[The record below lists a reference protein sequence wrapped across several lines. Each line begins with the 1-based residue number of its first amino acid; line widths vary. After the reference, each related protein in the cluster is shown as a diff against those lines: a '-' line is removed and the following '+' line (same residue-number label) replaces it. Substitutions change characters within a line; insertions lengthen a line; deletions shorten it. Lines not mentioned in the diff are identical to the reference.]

1 MTNIDEIIS
10 QCEKLIKLN
19 ITSSSSEFKS
29 WKNRTERYLY
39 NNYGEGSIEL
49 KQFNKIIIQFY
60 PYLEKTLCFI
70 KSAQNKFANLVNIYI
85 L

>member
-1 MTNIDEIIS
+1 MSDKFFFFISVNENCSIIIS
-10 QCEKLIKLN
+10 L
-19 ITSSSSEFKS
+19 
-29 WKNRTERYLY
+29 LY
-39 NNYGEGSIEL
+39 AANYI